1 MKIVIGA
8 VLLAATQ
15 AATAAPAPPCMT
27 KAEFTDL
34 SLFVL
39 PALLEGAANK
49 CQALLPPDAYLP
61 TGGRALAA
69 RLAAESDTHADGAT
83 TAFAKFGDGK
93 LPDGISGDTVGRFV
107 RDMARTAPFKQ
118 ISARECAQ
126 IDEAAALLAPLPPQ
140 NLANLV
146 RLILIASSKKDKNP
160 PVRFCPTEAM

>member
-8 VLLAATQ
+8 LLLAATQ

-27 KAEFTDL
+27 KAEFTDM

-39 PALLEGAANK
+39 PALLEGAADK
-49 CQALLPPDAYLP
+49 CQALLPADAYLP

-69 RLAAESDTHADGAT
+69 RLSAESDTHADGAI

-93 LPDGISGDTVGRFV
+93 LPDGISSDTVGSFV
-107 RDMARTAPFKQ
+107 RDMARTAPFKKMG
-118 ISARECAQ
+118 AKDCAQ
-126 IDEAAALLAPLPPQ
+126 IDEAAGLLAPLPPQ
-140 NLANLV
+140 NLASLV
-146 RLILIASSKKDKNP
+146 RLLLIASSKKDKRP